1 VRVRH
6 LLVLLAVA
14 TAALGLLGAAQGA
27 FPGTNGLIAFTC
39 GINVCQ
45 SAADGSSA
53 GVLISNG
60 TDAVW
65 SPDGTKIAF
74 SRSGDIWTANAD
86 GTNQAL
92 FVSGATNPAWA
103 PNGTTIAYVKTSD
116 SHIYQRAGSTETQLT
131 SGAGI
136 DGDPAYSPNGT
147 KLVYER
153 ANGGSYDL
161 FVLTLGGGTAG
172 LVSSP
177 ADDVTA
183 SWSPDGTTIVFNEGT
198 TLFRVPAAGG
208 AATSLGITGFDP
220 SYSPDGTKISYSAGG
235 TLSVADAAGTNPHTV
250 NTTFSAA
257 DTDWGTAQPQSG
269 GGGGN
274 SGNGPQNL
282 AYPTITLATG
292 DSSPVVGHF
301 LVANIGSWTGTFP
314 ITYTFQ
320 WKRCDAGDPVNGT
333 CANITGATLSTY
345 TPVFADS
352 GFRLRVAVTAKD
364 SNGSTAQNSEVTAPV
379 VALAPK
385 GTATPPILPGGT
397 NMVDQ
402 TLSVATGTWS
412 GSTPIAFTYSWRRCN
427 PVGDFASCIPI
438 VGATTSTYVPT
449 VADIGFS
456 LRVWITGTNTAGTD
470 TLITNHTFPIVDK
483 PHFAPSVGTAPAIGG
498 VALPKRQLTAN
509 IGTFSGDVP
518 IATSFHWYRCD
529 AVGDDCHAIGGAT
542 KVVYFP
548 GAADVGFTL
557 RLFVFASNAYG
568 KLLAKSDP
576 TAAVASNPPNI
587 RGKRIVGTNGNDYL
601 AGTGHDDTILG
612 LRGNDTIN
620 GGAGDDRIFGG
631 SGNDVIT
638 GGAGAD
644 RINAGPGSDT
654 VNAAD
659 GERDVIDCGTGN
671 DHAIVDQVDIVH
683 NCELVTVVSASGSS
697 SSPSPSPSPGL
708 GPGSR

>member
-1 VRVRH
+1 MPVRR
-6 LLVLLAVA
+6 LFVLLAIA
-14 TAALGLLGAAQGA
+14 SAALGLLGAAQGA
-27 FPGTNGLIAFTC
+27 FPGTNGLISFTC
-39 GINVCQ
+39 GLSVCQ
-45 SAADGSSA
+45 ALPDGSSA

-65 SPDGTKIAF
+65 SPDGSKLAF

-92 FVSGATNPAWA
+92 FASGATNPAWA

-116 SHIYQRAGSTETQLT
+116 SHIYQRAGGVETQLT
-131 SGAGI
+131 SGAGV

-183 SWSPDGTTIVFNEGT
+183 SWAPDGTTIVFDEGT
-198 TLFRVPAAGG
+198 TLFKVPAGG
-208 AATSLGITGFDP
+208 GSATTLGITGFDP
-220 SYSPDGTKISYSAGG
+220 SYSPDATKISYSNGG
-235 TLSVADAAGTNPHTV
+235 TLAVADATGANAHTI
-250 NTTFSAA
+250 NSTLSAA
-257 DTDWGTAQPQSG
+257 DTDWGTAQVPSG
-269 GGGGN
+269 GGGT
-274 SGNGPQNL
+274 SGNGPQNI
-282 AYPTITLATG
+282 AYPTITLTSG
-292 DSSPVVGHF
+292 DSSPIVGHL
-301 LVANIGSWTGTFP
+301 LVANIGSWSGSFP
-314 ITYTFQ
+314 ITYAFQ

-345 TPVFADS
+345 TPTPADKD
-352 GFRLRVAVTAKD
+352 FRLRVGVTATD
-364 SNGSTAQNSEVTAPV
+364 SGGSTQQNSEVTAPV
-379 VALAPK
+379 VLLAPK
-385 GTATPPILPGGT
+385 GTATPPILPAGT
-397 NMVDQ
+397 NVVDQ

-412 GSTPIAFTYSWRRCN
+412 GSAPIAFTYSWRRCN
-427 PVGDFASCIPI
+427 PVGDFATCVPI
-438 VGATTSTYVPT
+438 VGATASTYVPS

-456 LRVWITGTNTAGTD
+456 LRVWITGTNLAGTD

-483 PHFAPSVGTAPAIGG
+483 QHFAPSATLSPSIAGA
-498 VALPKRQLTAN
+498 ALPKRQLTAD
-509 IGTFSGDVP
+509 IGTFKGDLP
-518 IATSFHWYRCD
+518 IATSMQWYRCD
-529 AVGDDCHAIGGAT
+529 AVGDDCHAIAGAT

-548 GAADVGFTL
+548 GDADVGFTL
-557 RLFVFASNAYG
+557 RLFVLVSNAYG

-576 TAAVASNPPNI
+576 TSAVASNPPNL
-587 RGKRIVGTNGNDYL
+587 RGRRIVGTQGNDYL
-601 AGTGHDDTILG
+601 PGGGHDDTIFG

-620 GGAGDDRIFGG
+620 GGAGDDTIDGG
-631 SGNDVIT
+631 RGNDVIT

-644 RINAGPGSDT
+644 HIDAGPGSDT

-671 DHAIVDQVDIVH
+671 DHAIVDEVDVVH
-683 NCELVTVVSASGSS
+683 NCELVTVVSAQPTPQPAP
-697 SSPSPSPSPGL
+697 PSQPAPRS
-708 GPGSR
+708 